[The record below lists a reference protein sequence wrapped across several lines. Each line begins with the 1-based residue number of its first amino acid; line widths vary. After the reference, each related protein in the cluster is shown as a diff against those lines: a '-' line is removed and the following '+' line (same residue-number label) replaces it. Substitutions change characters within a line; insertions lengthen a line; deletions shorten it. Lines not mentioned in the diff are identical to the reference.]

1 MRIILAAAITL
12 TTLGMTTASFAQGA
26 TGATGTPDNGV
37 STYGTMNETTGTT
50 NGTTD
55 TMGTSGSSG
64 NATWGSGNSAAENTS
79 PGTVVYPP
87 GGGKGGYPARL
98 SDGCLA
104 PGTPQDTG
112 SSRGRNC

>member
-12 TTLGMTTASFAQGA
+12 TTLGLTATSFAQS
-26 TGATGTPDNGV
+26 ATGTTDNGV
-37 STYGTMNETTGTT
+37 STYGTMNRTTAAP
-50 NGTTD
+50 NGTAD
-55 TMGTSGSSG
+55 TTGTSGSSG
-64 NATWGSGNSAAENTS
+64 DATWGSGSSTAENTS

-87 GGGKGGYPARL
+87 GGGKGGHPAPL
-98 SDGCLA
+98 SNGCLA